1 MSRELDELLALTAT
15 LVPGLE
21 GRVEDPVEERFES
34 GFRSPA
40 QRAADRRAAAP
51 DGAPPASGI
60 RPGAD
65 NAAAIR
71 DLRDWWLERHPE
83 AGPHYLSL
91 RCWGLLIWQP
101 IYLGMIAAHRSAIA
115 PDLGRLDQPVVNGF
129 ICGYS
134 IGRHDPL
141 RGCLRQRMDAIA
153 AQLRQICAAFYR
165 ELTQVLSLN
174 PRAAACMQAD
184 CVLSA
189 LLAARSGEP
198 AVANAWARE
207 TAADWLARLGI
218 AGRSGYLAYQRDSL
232 PVIAVDRQVCCHHFR
247 RRDGDY
253 CSTCPKLDTTERIAR
268 LDAESAVAA

>member
-21 GRVEDPVEERFES
+21 GRVEGEYEHGGPP
-34 GFRSPA
+34 GGC
-40 QRAADRRAAAP
+40 P
-51 DGAPPASGI
+51 DGGPPASGI

-83 AGPHYLSL
+83 AGPHYLAL

-134 IGRHDPL
+134 IGRHD
-141 RGCLRQRMDAIA
+141 RC
-153 AQLRQICAAFYR
+153 
-165 ELTQVLSLN
+165 
-174 PRAAACMQAD
+174 AAAC
-184 CVLSA
+184 
-189 LLAARSGEP
+189 G
-198 AVANAWARE
+198 NAW
-207 TAADWLARLGI
+207 TPSPPSC
-218 AGRSGYLAYQRDSL
+218 GRSAPR
-232 PVIAVDRQVCCHHFR
+232 
-247 RRDGDY
+247 
-253 CSTCPKLDTTERIAR
+253 STA
-268 LDAESAVAA
+268 S

>member
-83 AGPHYLSL
+83 AGPHHLSL

-134 IGRHDPL
+134 IGRHD
-141 RGCLRQRMDAIA
+141 RC
-153 AQLRQICAAFYR
+153 
-165 ELTQVLSLN
+165 
-174 PRAAACMQAD
+174 AAACG
-184 CVLSA
+184 SA
-189 LLAARSGEP
+189 WTPSP
-198 AVANAWARE
+198 P
-207 TAADWLARLGI
+207 
-218 AGRSGYLAYQRDSL
+218 S
-232 PVIAVDRQVCCHHFR
+232 
-247 RRDGDY
+247 
-253 CSTCPKLDTTERIAR
+253 
-268 LDAESAVAA
+268 